1 MTLDK
6 FNDNLFVL
14 SDFFDAGTFNLFIDR
29 DNVIISLYVDE
40 RAICNIKLDK
50 DFYVKTYHHIQEL
63 ACEISNPRITYKDNN
78 LTKAEESAIMAI
90 LKMFK

>member
-6 FNDNLFVL
+6 FNDTLHVL
-14 SDFFDAGTFNLFIDR
+14 NEFFDAGTFNLFIGR
-29 DNVIISLYVDE
+29 DNVTISLYVNE
-40 RAICNIKLDK
+40 RAICNIKFDK

-63 ACEISNPRITYKDNN
+63 ACEISNPRITYKDKN
-78 LTKAEESAIMAI
+78 LTKSEESAIMAI